1 MQPQRRPR
9 GRPPK
14 KRRKTK
20 GQDRR
25 ERSRAPSPSP
35 SRAASPSPSH
45 AASPS
50 PSCARPLNDLD
61 DDNGPSDTGD
71 PERKRDQV
79 PSPGPSRARPAGDV
93 DDDDDEPFDSDA
105 GDPKLLRDLHAGLKP
120 TPLDEAALDEEVS
133 DEEGEIE
140 DDLPYGA
147 DKEVNSG
154 MVDMMLELGDCNEDD
169 MEWLPAKERKKVD
182 ARKRGIVS
190 TQDANV
196 RKTYQAVRKEK
207 DPLPWA

>member
-1 MQPQRRPR
+1 
-9 GRPPK
+9 
-14 KRRKTK
+14 
-20 GQDRR
+20 
-25 ERSRAPSPSP
+25 
-35 SRAASPSPSH
+35 
-45 AASPS
+45 
-50 PSCARPLNDLD
+50 
-61 DDNGPSDTGD
+61 
-71 PERKRDQV
+71 V

-182 ARKRGIVS
+182 AGSQERERPITMGLMFPPSRRRRKGGPTMFAR
-190 TQDANV
+190 
-196 RKTYQAVRKEK
+196 
-207 DPLPWA
+207 